1 MDEVSL
7 GAATLVGEL
16 FHGEIR
22 EYEIHPEDFGMVM
35 ASNRSLKV
43 QTAQDSCAMLLGVL
57 ENRAGAARDIVIL
70 NAGVALYAANV
81 AADVATG
88 IGLARQAIES
98 GAAKARMLA
107 LVELSQRLAK

>member
-1 MDEVSL
+1 
-7 GAATLVGEL
+7 
-16 FHGEIR
+16 
-22 EYEIHPEDFGMVM
+22 
-35 ASNRSLKV
+35 
-43 QTAQDSCAMLLGVL
+43 
-57 ENRAGAARDIVIL
+57 
-70 NAGVALYAANV
+70 VALYAANV